1 LSSKFAEWLL
11 VASAMWILLLVLRVR
26 AVARLE
32 RRDSTPGSGLVVG
45 KCSFWRV
52 ETSAK
57 VFLAGYREFRPL
69 FRCVNYLNSQEVRA
83 LEQSRPAGFEDWSG
97 RRSKDN
103 WEALSSW
110 DIHTS

>member
-45 KCSFWRV
+45 KCSFWRI
-52 ETSAK
+52 ETSAR
-57 VFLAGYREFRPL
+57 YSSREIGSFAH
-69 FRCVNYLNSQEVRA
+69 YLGVSIA
-83 LEQSRPAGFEDWSG
+83 
-97 RRSKDN
+97 
-103 WEALSSW
+103 
-110 DIHTS
+110 